1 MKRPAKKIHN
11 LKRRYSIISIAVI
24 VVCISVFSVLQY
36 LYMDDIFLIAKKQ
49 DMKEVAA
56 QIADFDPNDES
67 ALSAIA
73 DMESAH
79 NLYIEIYSPREKLVY
94 TSRSNEAVYDKIS
107 GTTSRIEM
115 KPRIMK
121 IISRSEQSDGNYFE
135 VRQEYFATAQY
146 IVYGAFI
153 GDDTVVELYTSI
165 DVIKDNAETAS
176 EALLALS
183 AFILVTIF
191 TVTAYYLTLFT
202 NPIRKITK
210 TTKKMATLD
219 FSESC
224 PPFRIKELN
233 ELSENINI
241 LSGRLDKALTE
252 LKKENRQLESDI
264 RLERKLEKTRRSFI
278 ANVSHELKTP
288 ISIIQG
294 YAEGLKYG
302 IGCDNKDEYCD
313 IIIEESQKMN
323 NLVVRI
329 MEYMLYGSGNL
340 ELKNESFSV
349 NSLIKDYL
357 STVENSDLT
366 NDAEVTIRIDPAFTG
381 YGDKELIRH
390 VFSNYFTNALN
401 HLDFERKIT
410 VNARDMGEYYRVTV
424 FNTGKP
430 IPGSDIE
437 NIWQSF
443 YRADKAHSRQEGRFG
458 LGLSIVA
465 SIQELHN
472 QKYGVSNKDGGVEFY
487 FDIKKAEAA
496 EKN

>member
-1 MKRPAKKIHN
+1 MKNRNKIHN
-11 LKRRYSIISIAVI
+11 LKRRYSIISIVVI
-24 VVCISVFSVLQY
+24 SVCIAVFSVLQY
-36 LYMDDIFLIAKKQ
+36 LYMDDIFLFAKKK
-49 DMKEVAA
+49 DMVETAA
-56 QIADFDPNDES
+56 EIALLNPEDES
-67 ALSAIA
+67 ALSSLA
-73 DMESAH
+73 DIESAH
-79 NLYIEIYSPREKLVY
+79 NFYIEIYSPREKLIY
-94 TSRSNEAVYDKIS
+94 TTRSNETVYDKTDDS
-107 GTTSRIEM
+107 LDRIEL
-115 KPRIMK
+115 KPRIMQ
-121 IISRSEQSDGNYFE
+121 ILSHSEQSDGNYFE
-135 VRQEYFATAQY
+135 VRREYFATAEY
-146 IVYGAFI
+146 LVYGAFV
-153 GDDTVVELYTSI
+153 GEDTVIELYTSI
-165 DVIKDNAETAS
+165 DVIKENSQTAS
-176 EALLALS
+176 DALLALS
-183 AFILVTIF
+183 IIILVTIF

-202 NPIRKITK
+202 NPIRRITN
-210 TTKKMATLD
+210 TAKKMATLD

-241 LSGRLDKALTE
+241 LSGRLDKALNE
-252 LKKENRQLESDI
+252 LKKENRKLESDI
-264 RLERKLEKTRRSFI
+264 RFERKLEKTRRSFI

-302 IGCDNKDEYCD
+302 IGCEDKDEYCD

-340 ELKNESFSV
+340 ELKNEIFSV
-349 NSLIKDYL
+349 SDLIKDFF
-357 STVENSDLT
+357 SSAENSILT
-366 NDAEVTIRIDPAFTG
+366 KDADVVIRIDPSFTG
-381 YGDKELIRH
+381 YGDKELLSH

-410 VNARDMGEYYRVTV
+410 VGAKDMGEFFRITV

-443 YRADKAHSRQEGRFG
+443 YRADKAHSREEGRFG

-472 QKYGVSNKDGGVEFY
+472 QKYGVSNKDGGVEFF
-487 FDIKKAEAA
+487 FDIKKAE
-496 EKN
+496 

>member
-1 MKRPAKKIHN
+1 
-11 LKRRYSIISIAVI
+11 
-24 VVCISVFSVLQY
+24 
-36 LYMDDIFLIAKKQ
+36 
-49 DMKEVAA
+49 
-56 QIADFDPNDES
+56 
-67 ALSAIA
+67 
-73 DMESAH
+73 
-79 NLYIEIYSPREKLVY
+79 
-94 TSRSNEAVYDKIS
+94 
-107 GTTSRIEM
+107 
-115 KPRIMK
+115 
-121 IISRSEQSDGNYFE
+121 
-135 VRQEYFATAQY
+135 
-146 IVYGAFI
+146 
-153 GDDTVVELYTSI
+153 
-165 DVIKDNAETAS
+165 
-176 EALLALS
+176 
-183 AFILVTIF
+183 
-191 TVTAYYLTLFT
+191 
-202 NPIRKITK
+202 
-210 TTKKMATLD
+210 
-219 FSESC
+219 
-224 PPFRIKELN
+224 
-233 ELSENINI
+233 
-241 LSGRLDKALTE
+241 
-252 LKKENRQLESDI
+252 
-264 RLERKLEKTRRSFI
+264 
-278 ANVSHELKTP
+278 
-288 ISIIQG
+288 
-294 YAEGLKYG
+294 
-302 IGCDNKDEYCD
+302 
-313 IIIEESQKMN
+313 MN

-487 FDIKKAEAA
+487 FDIKKAEVA

>member
-1 MKRPAKKIHN
+1 MKKRNKIHN
-11 LKRRYSIISIAVI
+11 LKRRYSLISIAVI
-24 VVCISVFSVLQY
+24 IICISVFSVLQY
-36 LYMDDIFLIAKKQ
+36 LYMDDIFLYTKKE
-49 DMKEVAA
+49 DMKEVALK
-56 QIADFDPNDES
+56 IGSLDITDKSSHSTLAD
-67 ALSAIA
+67 I
-73 DMESAH
+73 ESAH
-79 NLYIEIYSPREKLVY
+79 NLYIEIYSPREELVY
-94 TSRSNEAVYDKIS
+94 TSRSNETVYDKTNGS
-107 GTTSRIEM
+107 SDQLEL
-115 KPRIMK
+115 KPRIMQ
-121 IISRSEQSDGNYFE
+121 ILSHAEQSDGNYFE
-135 VRQEYFATAQY
+135 IRREYFASAQY

-153 GDDTVVELYTSI
+153 GDDKVIELYTSI
-165 DVIKDNAETAS
+165 DVIKENSQTAS
-176 EALLALS
+176 DALLALS
-183 AFILVTIF
+183 IIILVTIF

-202 NPIRKITK
+202 NPIRKITR
-210 TTKKMATLD
+210 TAKKMATLD

-252 LKKENRQLESDI
+252 LKKENRQLEKDI
-264 RLERKLEKTRRSFI
+264 RFERRLEKTRRSFI

-313 IIIEESQKMN
+313 IIIEEAQKMN

-340 ELKNESFSV
+340 ELKKEGFSI
-349 NSLIKDYL
+349 NALIKEYF
-357 STVENSDLT
+357 STVENSILK
-366 NDAEVTIRIDPAFTG
+366 NDADVVIRIDPSFVG
-381 YGDKELIRH
+381 FGDKELLRH
-390 VFSNYFTNALN
+390 VFSNYLTNALA
-401 HLDFERKIT
+401 HLDFDRIIT
-410 VNARDMGEYYRVTV
+410 IGARDMGECYRVTV
-424 FNTGKP
+424 FNTGNP

-443 YRADKAHSRQEGRFG
+443 YRADKAHSREEGKFG

-472 QKYGVSNKDGGVEFY
+472 QKYGVSNKDGGVEFF
-487 FDIKKAEAA
+487 FDIKKAE
-496 EKN
+496 

>member
-1 MKRPAKKIHN
+1 MKKRNKIHN
-11 LKRRYSIISIAVI
+11 LKRRYSLISIAVI
-24 VVCISVFSVLQY
+24 IICISVFSVLQY
-36 LYMDDIFLIAKKQ
+36 LYMDDIFLFAKKQ
-49 DMKEVAA
+49 DMKEVANK
-56 QIADFDPNDES
+56 IASFDPNNEESLS
-67 ALSAIA
+67 ALA

-79 NLYIEIYSPREKLVY
+79 NLYIEIYSPREKLIY
-94 TSRSNEAVYDKIS
+94 TSRSNEAVYDKAS

-121 IISRSEQSDGNYFE
+121 IISRSEQNDGNYFE
-135 VRQEYFATAQY
+135 IRQEYFATAQY

-165 DVIKDNAETAS
+165 DVMKENAQTAS
-176 EALLALS
+176 NALLALS
-183 AFILVTIF
+183 AFILVAIF
-191 TVTAYYLTLFT
+191 TATAYYLTLVT
-202 NPIRKITK
+202 NPIRKITR
-210 TTKKMATLD
+210 TAKKMATLD
-219 FSESC
+219 FSENC
-224 PPFRIKELN
+224 PPFRTKELN

-264 RLERKLEKTRRSFI
+264 RLERKMEKTRRSFI

-302 IGCDNKDEYCD
+302 IDPENKDEYCD

-340 ELKNESFSV
+340 ELKNESFPVST
-349 NSLIKDYL
+349 LIKDYL
-357 STVENSDLT
+357 STVENSSLAD
-366 NDAEVTIRIDPAFTG
+366 DSEVIIRIDPSFTG
-381 YGDKELIRH
+381 YGDKTLISH

-401 HLDFERKIT
+401 HLDFERKIIIS
-410 VNARDMGEYYRVTV
+410 AKDMETHYRITV

-443 YRADKAHSRQEGRFG
+443 YRADKAHSREEGRFG

-465 SIQELHN
+465 SIQELHG
-472 QKYGVSNKDGGVEFY
+472 QKYGVANKDGGVEFF
-487 FDIKKAEAA
+487 FDIKKY
-496 EKN
+496 

>member
-1 MKRPAKKIHN
+1 MKKKKKIHN
-11 LKRRYSIISIAVI
+11 LKRRYSLISIVVI
-24 VVCISVFSVLQY
+24 VICISVFSVLQY
-36 LYMDDIFLIAKKQ
+36 LYMDDIFLIEKKH
-49 DMKEVAA
+49 DMKEIAA
-56 QIADFDPNDES
+56 EIASFDMNDES
-67 ALSAIA
+67 SLSALA

-79 NLYIEIYSPREKLVY
+79 NLYIEIYSPREKLIY
-94 TSRSNEAVYDKIS
+94 TSRSNETVYDKVS
-107 GTTSRIEM
+107 GSSSPIEL

-135 VRQEYFATAQY
+135 VRQEYFATAEY
-146 IVYGAFI
+146 MVYGSFF
-153 GDDTVVELYTSI
+153 GDDSVVELYTSI
-165 DVIKDNAETAS
+165 DVLKENAQTAS
-176 EALLALS
+176 EAVLAIS
-183 AFILVTIF
+183 VFILVAIF
-191 TVTAYYLTLFT
+191 AATAYYLTLVT

-210 TTKKMATLD
+210 TAKKMATLD

-224 PPFRIKELN
+224 PPFRTKELN

-302 IGCDNKDEYCD
+302 IGCESKEEYCD

-323 NLVVRI
+323 NLVIRI

-340 ELKNESFSV
+340 ELKNESFSI
-349 NSLIKDYL
+349 NELIKSYF
-357 STVENSDLT
+357 STVENSILK
-366 NDAEVTIRIDPAFTG
+366 NDAEVTVRIDPSYIG
-381 YGDKELIRH
+381 YGDKELLSH
-390 VFSNYFTNALN
+390 VFSNYFTNALT

-410 VNARDMGEYYRVTV
+410 VSAKDMGEHYRITV

-443 YRADKAHSRQEGRFG
+443 YRADKSHSREEGRFG
-458 LGLSIVA
+458 LGLSIVS

-472 QKYGVSNKDGGVEFY
+472 QGYGVSNKKGGVEFY
-487 FDIKKAEAA
+487 FDIKKA
-496 EKN
+496 

>member
-1 MKRPAKKIHN
+1 MKNRNKIHN
-11 LKRRYSIISIAVI
+11 LKRRYSIISIVVI
-24 VVCISVFSVLQY
+24 SVCIAVFSVLQY
-36 LYMDDIFLIAKKQ
+36 LYMDDIFLFVKKNDMVETAAEIALLNP
-49 DMKEVAA
+49 E
-56 QIADFDPNDES
+56 DEN
-67 ALSAIA
+67 ALSVLA
-73 DMESAH
+73 DIESAH
-79 NLYIEIYSPREKLVY
+79 NFYIEIYSPREKLIY
-94 TSRSNEAVYDKIS
+94 TTRSNETVYDKTDDS
-107 GTTSRIEM
+107 SDRIEL
-115 KPRIMK
+115 KPRIMQ
-121 IISRSEQSDGNYFE
+121 ILSHSEQSDGNYFE
-135 VRQEYFATAQY
+135 VRREYFATAEY
-146 IVYGAFI
+146 LVYGAFV
-153 GDDTVVELYTSI
+153 GEDTVIELYTSI
-165 DVIKDNAETAS
+165 DVIKENSQTAS
-176 EALLALS
+176 DALLALS
-183 AFILVTIF
+183 IIILVTIF
-191 TVTAYYLTLFT
+191 TVTAYSLTLFT
-202 NPIRKITK
+202 NPIRRITN
-210 TTKKMATLD
+210 TAKKMATLD

-241 LSGRLDKALTE
+241 LSGRLDKALSE
-252 LKKENRQLESDI
+252 LKKENRRLESDI
-264 RLERKLEKTRRSFI
+264 RFERKLEKTRRSFI

-302 IGCDNKDEYCD
+302 IGCEDKDEYCD

-349 NSLIKDYL
+349 SDLIKDFF
-357 STVENSDLT
+357 SSAENSILT
-366 NDAEVTIRIDPAFTG
+366 KDADVVIRIDPSFTG
-381 YGDKELIRH
+381 YGDKELLSH

-410 VNARDMGEYYRVTV
+410 IGAKDMGEFFRITV

-443 YRADKAHSRQEGRFG
+443 YRADKAHSREEGRFG

-472 QKYGVSNKDGGVEFY
+472 QKYGVSNKDGGVEFF
-487 FDIKKAEAA
+487 FDIKKAE
-496 EKN
+496 

>member
-1 MKRPAKKIHN
+1 MKKRTKIHN
-11 LKRRYSIISIAVI
+11 FKRRYSLISITVI

-36 LYMDDIFLIAKKQ
+36 LYMDDIFMLDKKNDLKEAAKEISAL
-49 DMKEVAA
+49 DL
-56 QIADFDPNDES
+56 DDES
-67 ALSAIA
+67 SLPALA
-73 DMESAH
+73 DLESLH
-79 NLYIEIYSPREKLVY
+79 NIYIEIYSPREKLIY
-94 TSRSNEAVYDKIS
+94 TTRSNEAVYDKVS
-107 GTTSRIEM
+107 SSSRPIEM

-121 IISRSEQSDGNYFE
+121 IISRSEQTDGNYFE
-135 VRQEYFATAQY
+135 IRQEYFATAEY

-165 DVIKDNAETAS
+165 DVIKENAETAS
-176 EALLALS
+176 RALLVLS
-183 AFILVTIF
+183 AFILIAIF
-191 TVTAYYLTLFT
+191 TATAYYLTLVT

-224 PPFRIKELN
+224 PPFRTKELN
-233 ELSENINI
+233 ELSENINV
-241 LSGRLDKALTE
+241 LSGRLDKALSE

-302 IGCDNKDEYCD
+302 IGCENKEEYCD

-340 ELKNESFSV
+340 ELKNKSFSV
-349 NSLIKDYL
+349 NSLIKDYF
-357 STVENSDLT
+357 STIENSDLT
-366 NDAEVTIRIDPAFTG
+366 SDADVIIRIDPSFIG
-381 YGDKELIRH
+381 YGDKELLSH
-390 VFSNYFTNALN
+390 VFSNYFTNALS
-401 HLDFERKIT
+401 HLDFERKIIIS
-410 VNARDMGEYYRVTV
+410 AKDMGNNYRVTV

-443 YRADKAHSRQEGRFG
+443 YRADKAHSREEGKFG

-465 SIQELHN
+465 SIQELHH

-487 FDIKKAEAA
+487 FDIKKAE
-496 EKN
+496 

>member
-1 MKRPAKKIHN
+1 MKKKKKIHN
-11 LKRRYSIISIAVI
+11 LKRRYSLISIVVI
-24 VVCISVFSVLQY
+24 VICISVFSVLQY
-36 LYMDDIFLIAKKQ
+36 LYMDDIFLIEKKH
-49 DMKEVAA
+49 DMKEIAA
-56 QIADFDPNDES
+56 EIAAFDMNDES
-67 ALSAIA
+67 SLSALA

-79 NLYIEIYSPREKLVY
+79 NLYIEIYSPREKLIY
-94 TSRSNEAVYDKIS
+94 TSRSNETVYDKVS
-107 GTTSRIEM
+107 GSSSPIEL

-135 VRQEYFATAQY
+135 VRQEYFATAEY

-165 DVIKDNAETAS
+165 DVIKENAETS
-176 EALLALS
+176 SRALLVLS
-183 AFILVTIF
+183 AFILVAIF
-191 TVTAYYLTLFT
+191 TATAYHLTLIT
-202 NPIRKITK
+202 NPIKKITR
-210 TTKKMATLD
+210 TAKKMATLN

-224 PPFRIKELN
+224 PPFRTKELN

-241 LSGRLDKALTE
+241 LSGRLDKALSE

-302 IGCDNKDEYCD
+302 IGCENKEEYCD

-340 ELKNESFSV
+340 ELKNESFSI
-349 NSLIKDYL
+349 NELIKSYF
-357 STVENSDLT
+357 STVENSILK
-366 NDAEVTIRIDPAFTG
+366 NDAEVTVRIDPSYIG
-381 YGDKELIRH
+381 YGDKELLSH
-390 VFSNYFTNALN
+390 VFSNYFTNALT

-410 VNARDMGEYYRVTV
+410 VSAKDMGEHYRITV

-443 YRADKAHSRQEGRFG
+443 YRADKSHSREEGRFG
-458 LGLSIVA
+458 LGLSIVS

-472 QKYGVSNKDGGVEFY
+472 QGYGVSNKKGGVEFY
-487 FDIKKAEAA
+487 FDIKKA
-496 EKN
+496 

>member
-1 MKRPAKKIHN
+1 MKNRNKIHN
-11 LKRRYSIISIAVI
+11 LKRKYSIISIAVI
-24 VVCISVFSVLQY
+24 VICISVFSVLQY
-36 LYMDDIFLIAKKQ
+36 LYMDDIFLIAKKL
-49 DMKEVAA
+49 DMKEAA
-56 QIADFDPNDES
+56 EDIATFDLEDENSLS
-67 ALSAIA
+67 ALA
-73 DMESAH
+73 DLESAH
-79 NLYIEIYSPREKLVY
+79 NFYIEIYSPRDKLIY
-94 TSRSNEAVYDKIS
+94 TSRSNEAVYDKTS

-135 VRQEYFATAQY
+135 TRQEYFATAQY

-165 DVIKDNAETAS
+165 DVMKENAETAS
-176 EALLALS
+176 KALLALS
-183 AFILVTIF
+183 AFILVAIF
-191 TVTAYYLTLFT
+191 AATAYYLTLVT

-210 TTKKMATLD
+210 TAKKMATLD

-224 PPFRIKELN
+224 PPFRTKELN

-264 RLERKLEKTRRSFI
+264 RLERKMEKTRRSFI

-302 IGCDNKDEYCD
+302 IGLESKDEYCD

-349 NSLIKDYL
+349 NTLVKDYL
-357 STVENSDLT
+357 ATVENSSLAD
-366 NDAEVTIRIDPAFTG
+366 DAEVIIRIDPSFTG
-381 YGDKELIRH
+381 YGDKTLLSH

-401 HLDFERKIT
+401 HLDFDRKIIIS
-410 VNARDMGEYYRVTV
+410 AKDMDTHYRITV

-443 YRADKAHSRQEGRFG
+443 YRANKAHSREEGRFG

-472 QKYGVSNKDGGVEFY
+472 QKYGVANKDGGVEFF
-487 FDIKKAEAA
+487 FDVKKYEA
-496 EKN
+496 

>member
-11 LKRRYSIISIAVI
+11 LKRRYSLISIAVI
-24 VVCISVFSVLQY
+24 VICISVFSVLQY

-49 DMKEVAA
+49 DMKDAA
-56 QIADFDPNDES
+56 EEIASLSLNEES
-67 ALSAIA
+67 ALATLA
-73 DMESAH
+73 DLESSH
-79 NLYIEIYSPREKLVY
+79 NLYIEIYSPREKLIY
-94 TSRSNEAVYDKIS
+94 TSRSNEAVYDKVS
-107 GTTSRIEM
+107 GTANRIEM

-153 GDDTVVELYTSI
+153 GDDTVIELYTSV
-165 DVIKDNAETAS
+165 DVIKESSQTAS

-183 AFILVTIF
+183 AFILIAICTA
-191 TVTAYYLTLFT
+191 TAYYLTLVT

-210 TTKKMATLD
+210 TAKKMATLD

-224 PPFRIKELN
+224 PPFRTKELN

-264 RLERKLEKTRRSFI
+264 RFERKLEKTRRSFI

-302 IGCDNKDEYCD
+302 IGCENKDEYCD

-323 NLVVRI
+323 NLVIRI
-329 MEYMLYGSGNL
+329 MEYMLYGSGDL
-340 ELKNESFSV
+340 ELKNESFSI
-349 NSLIKDYL
+349 SELIRDYF
-357 STVENSDLT
+357 STVENSLLAD
-366 NDAEVTIRIDPAFTG
+366 DAEVIIRIDPSFIG
-381 YGDKELIRH
+381 YADKELISH
-390 VFSNYFTNALN
+390 VFSNYFTNAIS
-401 HLDFERKIT
+401 HLDFERKIIVSAT
-410 VNARDMGEYYRVTV
+410 DMGKHYRVTV

-443 YRADKAHSRQEGRFG
+443 YRADKAHSRKEGKFG

-487 FDIKKAEAA
+487 FDIKKAEQ
-496 EKN
+496 N

>member
-1 MKRPAKKIHN
+1 MRKRNKIHN

-24 VVCISVFSVLQY
+24 VICISVFSVLQY
-36 LYMDDIFLIAKKQ
+36 LYMDDIFLLAKKD
-49 DMKEVAA
+49 DMKDVASE
-56 QIADFDPNDES
+56 ISSLDLRDENSLS
-67 ALSAIA
+67 ALA
-73 DMESAH
+73 DIESAH
-79 NLYIEIYSPREKLVY
+79 NLYIEIYAPREKLIY
-94 TSRSNEAVYDKIS
+94 TSRSNEAVYDKVS

-135 VRQEYFATAQY
+135 IRQEYFATAEY

-153 GDDTVVELYTSI
+153 GEDSVVELYTSI
-165 DVIKDNAETAS
+165 DVMKENAETAS
-176 EALLALS
+176 NALLALS
-183 AFILVTIF
+183 AFILVAIF
-191 TVTAYYLTLFT
+191 TATAYYLTLIT

-210 TTKKMATLD
+210 TAKKMATLD

-224 PPFRIKELN
+224 PPFRTKELN

-241 LSGRLDKALTE
+241 LSSRLDKALNE

-264 RLERKLEKTRRSFI
+264 RLERKMEKTRRSFI

-302 IGCDNKDEYCD
+302 IGCENKDEYCD

-349 NSLIKDYL
+349 NTMIRDYF
-357 STVENSDLT
+357 STAENSILT
-366 NDAEVTIRIDPAFTG
+366 KDAEVVIRIDPSFVG
-381 YGDKELIRH
+381 YGDKELLSH

-401 HLDFERKIT
+401 HLDFERKIIISA
-410 VNARDMGEYYRVTV
+410 NDMGNLYRVTV

-443 YRADKAHSRQEGRFG
+443 YRADKAHSREEGRFG
-458 LGLSIVA
+458 LGLSIVS
-465 SIQELHN
+465 SIQELHK
-472 QKYGVSNKDGGVEFY
+472 QKYGVSNKDGGVEFF
-487 FDIKKAEAA
+487 FDIKKFDS
-496 EKN
+496 